1 MRERCVELHLAEVRG
16 PVMDRLEQTDLPQK
30 LAHEPFLNLHEATIA
45 LVPATSRQPR
55 LALTENHPA

>member
-1 MRERCVELHLAEVRG
+1 
-16 PVMDRLEQTDLPQK
+16 MDRLEQTDLPQK